1 LVGKETDINKENKD
15 FNTPLTIACE
25 NENKSIMKILI
36 ENGAIINKCNKMETI
51 HWIFNNFILGLN

>member
-1 LVGKETDINKENKD
+1 MVGKETDINKENKD

-51 HWIFNNFILGLN
+51 H